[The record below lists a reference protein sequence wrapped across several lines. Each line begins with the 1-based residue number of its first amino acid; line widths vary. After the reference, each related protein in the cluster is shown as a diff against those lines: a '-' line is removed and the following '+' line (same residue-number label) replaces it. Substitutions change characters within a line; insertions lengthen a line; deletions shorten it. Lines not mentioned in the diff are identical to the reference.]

1 MECGA
6 DRAIKLIGYGMKL
19 FERVLKRKLRGKVNI
34 DGMQFGFMP
43 GRGTIDVMF
52 VVLQMQEKFLAKKRQ
67 LY

>member
-6 DRAIKLIGYGMKL
+6 VRAIKLLGYGLKL
-19 FERVLKRKLRGKVNI
+19 FERVLERRLRGRVNI
-34 DGMQFGFMP
+34 NGMQFGFMP
-43 GRGTIDVMF
+43 GREAIDGIF

>member
-1 MECGA
+1 
-6 DRAIKLIGYGMKL
+6 MKL
-19 FERVLKRKLRGKVNI
+19 FERVLERKLRGKVNI
-34 DGMQFGFMP
+34 DGMQFGSMP